1 MRLIRLLGTLTFYPI
16 LLEPLIPCIS
26 VYMANSLN
34 VLLIS
39 ELAKYDPR
47 PKRLTMLIV
56 SSNLAQLTEQS
67 ASSIK
72 SVTEFWVGYER
83 WRIALNSLF
92 AFLGT
97 TSIGETR
104 RFVIGHNLKGPV
116 IGH

>member
-1 MRLIRLLGTLTFYPI
+1 MRLIHLLGTLTFYPI

-39 ELAKYDPR
+39 DLAKYDPR

-72 SVTEFWVGYER
+72 SVTEFWVGY
-83 WRIALNSLF
+83 

>member
-1 MRLIRLLGTLTFYPI
+1 MRLIHLLGTLTFYPI

-39 ELAKYDPR
+39 DLAKYDPR
-47 PKRLTMLIV
+47 PKHLTMLIV

-72 SVTEFWVGYER
+72 SVTEFWVGY
-83 WRIALNSLF
+83 